1 MRPIAPA
8 TKHPLKRLLGLAGRA
23 WYFITKHAPDDNLI
37 LEKTE
42 DILEIFERANNL
54 PGDGDLQFINR
65 DIEGCFPNMP
75 KKAIQFGLRFITE
88 NLKKTGKKGVFVPK
102 RSSKQPCMWNTKR
115 KDMMF
120 MSFHDLHDIM
130 QFALENTFITLNGKV
145 LRQKTG
151 IPMGDPLSPAMTIGG
166 CAWMEHEWFE
176 NLAQVDK
183 DKFVA
188 GRYMDDILMFYKKS
202 LQWDSDKFISDFDR
216 SECYMEPLKLE
227 SGGGN
232 TFLESVFAI
241 ENNQV
246 RFNLKNVNEVGKP
259 PAVWRY
265 ASYFS
270 HGPFERKQAVITASL
285 RKVAK
290 MASDN
295 NMMVPSA
302 FQKIQEFLNV
312 GYPPKLL
319 RKLCAYM
326 GSTTGNG
333 AWIGIRNG
341 IPLN

>member
-1 MRPIAPA
+1 MV
-8 TKHPLKRLLGLAGRA
+8 KCCDK
-23 WYFITKHAPDDNLI
+23 
-37 LEKTE
+37 
-42 DILEIFERANNL
+42 
-54 PGDGDLQFINR
+54 
-65 DIEGCFPNMP
+65 
-75 KKAIQFGLRFITE
+75 
-88 NLKKTGKKGVFVPK
+88 
-102 RSSKQPCMWNTKR
+102 
-115 KDMMF
+115 
-120 MSFHDLHDIM
+120 
-130 QFALENTFITLNGKV
+130 
-145 LRQKTG
+145 KTG

-183 DKFVA
+183 DNFVA

-246 RFNLKNVNEVGKP
+246 RFNLKNVNEVGRP

-326 GSTTGNG
+326 GTTTGNG